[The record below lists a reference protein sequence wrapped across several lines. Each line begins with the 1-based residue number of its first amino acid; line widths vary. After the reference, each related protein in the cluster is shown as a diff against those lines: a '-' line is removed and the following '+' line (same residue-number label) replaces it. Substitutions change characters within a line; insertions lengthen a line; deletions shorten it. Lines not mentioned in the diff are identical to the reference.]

1 MGSISFN
8 PTAVPARGADD
19 ASSSISGSSSSGL
32 SHDVQVDIGV
42 GVGVGGA
49 LLVHSL
55 RRQKKTAQ
63 PPQYETPKQQW
74 VRSHEAS
81 PDPEDVGGSGRAQ
94 QISPK
99 PASNQKGTKSPK
111 LGAGF
116 WDIPKLS
123 GGPTLRS
130 ELPSR
135 GATKKEHLA
144 ELPGAA

>member
-1 MGSISFN
+1 M
-8 PTAVPARGADD
+8 
-19 ASSSISGSSSSGL
+19 
-32 SHDVQVDIGV
+32 
-42 GVGVGGA
+42 
-49 LLVHSL
+49 HSL

-99 PASNQKGTKSPK
+99 PASNQKGTKSPQ